1 MVESISNLVKNITAS
16 VVNKKAEDVTIGDEA
31 KVISGGVVAAVTS
44 PIWAPIALSSI
55 PVVALLTIPGCGEE
69 DISNTNCGPGC
80 EQLTQDGGI
89 KISPD
94 GGWQI
99 PTPDSAADAAKEA
112 AKPDVITP
120 EAAAD
125 GPKVPETGYEDVQ
138 HPPIPYFEP
147 FSRGF
152 ILLGCDNNQNQD
164 AGTGN
169 NIEFKGICN
178 AEYQVKQ
185 MPDIDIYYSGVATLN
200 KLTLTITANP
210 QLFDPKAPCL
220 PGAMAEKC
228 DKSDAGDKI
237 EDYTCSLN
245 PAIDPNL
252 DSNRLP
258 VAPYAYGFID
268 NVAKKSY
275 PIHNYDQAQWWN
287 NQFGAQCKAGDGGT
301 ESSGTPITIEL
312 PADIIH
318 HDNGPDTVNVDT
330 KVLWANVIG
339 TSNYTSGIYGY
350 RQECSLQGK

>member
-1 MVESISNLVKNITAS
+1 MVESISNLVKSVTAS
-16 VVNKKAEDVTIGDEA
+16 IVNKKAEDVTIGDEA
-31 KVISGGVVAAVTS
+31 KVIGGGIVAAVTS

-55 PVVALLTIPGCGEE
+55 PVVALLTIPGCGEK
-69 DISNTNCGPGC
+69 DITPTQGPGG
-80 EQLTQDGGI
+80 EKLKQDGGVE
-89 KISPD
+89 ISPD
-94 GGWQI
+94 GGWQM
-99 PTPDSAADAAKEA
+99 PTPDSAADAAKDT

-138 HPPIPYFEP
+138 HPPIPFFQS

-152 ILLGCDNNQNQD
+152 ILLGCDPNPTPD

-169 NIEFKGICN
+169 GVEFYANCN

-185 MPDIDIYYSGVATLN
+185 MPDIDIQYSGLGTLN

-210 QLFDPKAPCL
+210 KLFDPKAPCL
-220 PGAMAEKC
+220 PGAMAENC
-228 DKSDAGDKI
+228 QKSDAGIKI

-245 PAIDPNL
+245 PDINPEYP
-252 DSNRLP
+252 SNRLP
-258 VAPYAYGFID
+258 VAPYAYGVID

-275 PIHNYDQAQWWN
+275 PINNYDSAQWWN

-301 ESSGTPITIEL
+301 ESSGNPIKIVL

-318 HDNGPDTVNVDT
+318 HDNGQGTVNVDT

-339 TSNYTSGIYGY
+339 TSNYNGLMYGY
-350 RQECSLQGK
+350 RQEGTLQGE